1 MEPQP
6 KGIYT
11 KIFFGHVLAM
21 LMLVPILLF
30 YVFGV
35 ESAQRGISP
44 PSFLSVTLIYIVT
57 SSAIF
62 YSISRYISEA
72 IEKHSK
78 TLATKLSEETKRN
91 EELELARTT
100 MTELVDDL
108 QKKSIL
114 GEKEQSKNEAILS
127 SIGDGLIAT
136 DQDGNILFMNTIAED
151 LLGYSSHEMIGKPVV
166 EAVTVKKE
174 DGKDIPVYER
184 PTVKALAT
192 GERIKTSIAH
202 CFYYQPKKGEMFP
215 VSITVTPY
223 VLGKKI
229 VGSVIVFRNIVQE
242 KEIDQ
247 AKTEFVSLASHQL
260 RTPLTNIN
268 WYVEM
273 ILSGDTGKLTKLQKE
288 YTEQIYES
296 NQHMNDLVNA
306 LLNVSRIELGT
317 FSVELSDVDLPKL
330 SKSVISELTAKIK
343 EKKLKLK
350 THFEKEV
357 PIMQADSNLLR
368 IVFQNL
374 TSNAVKYTPEKGSV
388 DISVTMK
395 PLGKKKAKKNHV
407 YITFKDTGYGIP
419 KKEQSKIFS
428 KLFRADNAK
437 SMDVE
442 GNGLGLY
449 IVKSIVEN
457 SGGTIYFESEENKG
471 TTFFI
476 ALPLDGMKPKEGT
489 RKLK

>member
-1 MEPQP
+1 
-6 KGIYT
+6 
-11 KIFFGHVLAM
+11 
-21 LMLVPILLF
+21 
-30 YVFGV
+30 
-35 ESAQRGISP
+35 
-44 PSFLSVTLIYIVT
+44 
-57 SSAIF
+57 
-62 YSISRYISEA
+62 
-72 IEKHSK
+72 
-78 TLATKLSEETKRN
+78 
-91 EELELARTT
+91 
-100 MTELVDDL
+100 
-108 QKKSIL
+108 
-114 GEKEQSKNEAILS
+114 
-127 SIGDGLIAT
+127 
-136 DQDGNILFMNTIAED
+136 
-151 LLGYSSHEMIGKPVV
+151 
-166 EAVTVKKE
+166 
-174 DGKDIPVYER
+174 
-184 PTVKALAT
+184 
-192 GERIKTSIAH
+192 
-202 CFYYQPKKGEMFP
+202 
-215 VSITVTPY
+215 
-223 VLGKKI
+223 
-229 VGSVIVFRNIVQE
+229 
-242 KEIDQ
+242 
-247 AKTEFVSLASHQL
+247 
-260 RTPLTNIN
+260 
-268 WYVEM
+268 
-273 ILSGDTGKLTKLQKE
+273 
-288 YTEQIYES
+288 
-296 NQHMNDLVNA
+296 LVNA